1 MSTRLFILFFLL
13 LNLHANAQ
21 ETNSRSYAIAY
32 YAAYAYQPGVLLKAE
47 QLLGMKKAPAYGNE
61 AAKTFPFVAFELG
74 SYAHAQNNAYLS
86 LGFQAGLRRIGRKAR
101 ALNLFISMAAQRTQ
115 HLINSYTL
123 DADGNLSEL
132 GKTGSFAFLPGIG
145 FGFGGNQGLRLKKG
159 FRPYLNFRTQVQIP
173 YGHRYLIHPMLEL
186 GFFFGQNRKGK
197 SDFSE

>member
-13 LNLHANAQ
+13 LNLDVNAQ
-21 ETNSRSYAIAY
+21 ESNSRSYAIAY
-32 YAAYAYQPGVLLKAE
+32 YAAYGYQPGVLLKAE

-61 AAKTFPFVAFELG
+61 SSKTFPFLAIELG
-74 SYAHAQNNAYLS
+74 SYAHFQNNAYLS
-86 LGFQAGLRRIGRKAR
+86 LGFQAGLRRIGTKER
-101 ALNLFISMAAQRTQ
+101 ALNLFISLAGQRTQ

-145 FGFGGNQGLRLKKG
+145 VGFGGNQGVRLQRG
-159 FRPYLNFRTQVQIP
+159 FRPYVNFRTQFQIP

-186 GFFFGQNRKGK
+186 GVFFGQNR
-197 SDFSE
+197 